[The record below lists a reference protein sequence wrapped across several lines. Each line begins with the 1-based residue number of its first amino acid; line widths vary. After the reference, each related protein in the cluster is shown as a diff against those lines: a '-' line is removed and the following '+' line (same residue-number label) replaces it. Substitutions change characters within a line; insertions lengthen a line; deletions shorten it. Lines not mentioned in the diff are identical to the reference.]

1 MLVFHR
7 LVIAKFYYENESDED
22 FKKNL
27 KSLGLVVPV
36 PRNWSGTDK
45 VSYVLVYY
53 HSTSVFYNVY
63 VTQVTQKQFT
73 SIYID

>member
-1 MLVFHR
+1 MTVFYR

-27 KSLGLVVPV
+27 KSLGLAVPV

-45 VSYVLVYY
+45 VS
-53 HSTSVFYNVY
+53 
-63 VTQVTQKQFT
+63 
-73 SIYID
+73 

>member
-1 MLVFHR
+1 MLVFYR

-45 VSYVLVYY
+45 VSYSFITIQPGILQWLCYTNNTKTV
-53 HSTSVFYNVY
+53 H
-63 VTQVTQKQFT
+63 
-73 SIYID
+73 